1 MVVPARDHRAG
12 KTPHELMR
20 IAAEVQAEIRD
31 TRFSQRPD
39 PPEALLRF
47 SDNCNR
53 SDELLVENIQ
63 MLVGELQEI
72 MLVEARVVPVRVDIV
87 PLHPR
92 AEALDASRKGGRHL
106 TAHRSGV
113 NEIAQQGAD
122 CRADGHA
129 GRNRICPL
137 SGREDIDDLEIDN
150 AEALRRK
157 IASRPPGPLRE
168 HKARRADVV
177 GRSAE
182 RDEPVTELPAMR
194 MTCRPKAAT

>member
-1 MVVPARDHRAG
+1 M
-12 KTPHELMR
+12 HELMR

-72 MLVEARVVPVRVDIV
+72 MLVEARVVPVRVDVV
-87 PLHPR
+87 PLHPH
-92 AEALDASRKGGRHL
+92 AEALDASCKGGRHL
-106 TAHRSGV
+106 TAHRPGV

-129 GRNRICPL
+129 GCNRICPL
-137 SGREDIDDLEIDN
+137 SRREDIDDLEIDN

-157 IASRPPGPLRE
+157 IASPPLGPLRE
-168 HKARRADVV
+168 HNARRADVV

-194 MTCRPKAAT
+194 MTCRPNAAI

>member
-47 SDNCNR
+47 ADNRNR

-92 AEALDASRKGGRHL
+92 AEALDASRKGGGTSPP
-106 TAHRSGV
+106 TA
-113 NEIAQQGAD
+113 
-122 CRADGHA
+122 
-129 GRNRICPL
+129 
-137 SGREDIDDLEIDN
+137 
-150 AEALRRK
+150 
-157 IASRPPGPLRE
+157 
-168 HKARRADVV
+168 
-177 GRSAE
+177 
-182 RDEPVTELPAMR
+182 PA
-194 MTCRPKAAT
+194 